1 MASVNPDYTFPAVDA
16 TLQATASTTVD
27 ERKRKTNELMT
38 KIQGI
43 ETSTFDSVYA
53 PATTAS
59 QNVLTYSIL
68 LDRNNTIKDIATD
81 LTNQNNSK
89 MTSQRDTYT
98 RQAEI
103 NEWEAND
110 KMDTLFFLQLFFV
123 YLSALVVSLYLRQTG
138 LFPSSIVNIIAF
150 LGLLVLGL
158 VLWNRASYTSSSRDK
173 RYWNR
178 RYLGLGD
185 SNLQSQIQ
193 CNISN

>member
-1 MASVNPDYTFPAVDA
+1 MASVNPDYTVPAVDA

-53 PATTAS
+53 PATRAS

-89 MTSQRDTYT
+89 MTTQRDTYT

-138 LFPSSIVNIIAF
+138 LFPSSIVNIIAV